1 MEIKICVPQSL
12 LEEANFEALK
22 TYLDGMFF
30 C

>member
-1 MEIKICVPQSL
+1 METEICVPHTQ
-12 LEEANFEALK
+12 LEQENFDALK